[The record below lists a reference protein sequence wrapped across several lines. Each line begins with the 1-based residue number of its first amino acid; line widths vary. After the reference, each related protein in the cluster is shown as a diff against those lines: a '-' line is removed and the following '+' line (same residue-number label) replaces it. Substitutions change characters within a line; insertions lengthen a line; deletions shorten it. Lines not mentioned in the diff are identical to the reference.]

1 MAMPPGLEQASA
13 AERLGFLLAR
23 HGQIMN
29 LRLRHALGV
38 SGLGPRHG
46 STLLRLARLGA
57 TSQQH
62 LIEALAVDPS
72 AVVAILNDLERDGL
86 VVRSRDPADRRRHI
100 VEITKTGR
108 KAANEVEN
116 AISEVEREIFT
127 HLDDAEVTQLHA
139 LLSRLHIQPSDGVC
153 GD

>member
-1 MAMPPGLEQASA
+1 MVPGTEQASA

-72 AVVAILNDLERDGL
+72 AVVAILNDLERDRL
-86 VVRSRDPADRRRHI
+86 VLRTRDPADRRRHI
-100 VEITKTGR
+100 VEITKIGR
-108 KAANEVEN
+108 KAASEVEN
-116 AISEVEREIFT
+116 AIADVERDIFAD
-127 HLDDAEVTQLHA
+127 LDESEVTQLRA
-139 LLSRLHIQPSDGVC
+139 LLSRLQIQGSDGMC
-153 GD
+153 GG